1 MFPISA
7 SFWDILFSFRA
18 VMASNSCIEF
28 VRQLASAPMNAS
40 DPAISADVVADVFND
55 CFFSTEA
62 TLLVGGAV
70 EPFFAPGSPAQIHFR
85 EDFVRSALHEVAHWC
100 VAGARRR
107 RLPDYGYWYAPE
119 GRTGAQ
125 QAAFFSVE
133 ARPQAIES
141 IFCDACGVDFSPSVD
156 NVEGNVSALMLKAF
170 FTRIARWRSHFHAH
184 GLPARAA
191 LFCQCL
197 NRACAQRE
205 DRRVTHRS

>member
-1 MFPISA
+1 
-7 SFWDILFSFRA
+7 
-18 VMASNSCIEF
+18 
-28 VRQLASAPMNAS
+28 MNTS

-55 CFFSTEA
+55 CFLSTEA

-107 RLPDYGYWYAPE
+107 RLPDYGYWYAPD

-156 NVEGNVSALMLKAF
+156 NVEGNVSELMLKSF
-170 FTRIARWRSHFHAH
+170 STRIAQWRAHFHDR
-184 GLPARAA
+184 GLPVRAA
-191 LFCQCL
+191 LFCQYL
-197 NRACAQRE
+197 NRACVQRE
-205 DRRVTHRS
+205 GRRVTHRP